1 MASNARKVCISRTP
15 TVSEPRA
22 ALERLGF
29 EVTVGRIGWYDTER
43 YGAQEL
49 SELIGDASILLS
61 SPRESLDGAMLKAHP
76 HLQAVVS
83 PIIGIDHIDVAAAT
97 QLGVLVCNSPAWE
110 NFAGLAE
117 AAVGL
122 IVALVKGLKRN
133 EAELRGGGWYRIENR
148 GALVAGKTLGLV
160 GLGRVAREMARRLAP
175 WQMRLIGYDPY
186 VNASA
191 AHAMGVEKVE
201 LAELLRESD
210 VVSLHV
216 VLTAQTRNLIAMR
229 ELKQMKREAY
239 LVNTSRGGV
248 VNEEDLARAL
258 TEGAIAGAAL
268 DVFAQEPLASD
279 SPLRAADPRKLILTP
294 HIIGHAVGVDE
305 PGFRMVADT
314 LKAIFAGEVPET
326 VINREAIARW
336 RERFCS

>member
-1 MASNARKVCISRTP
+1 MENQRRKVSIPRPAYTP
-15 TVSEPRA
+15 TTQDLLRA
-22 ALERLGF
+22 AGCELILG
-29 EVTVGRIGWYDTER
+29 R
-43 YGAQEL
+43 YGWFDPGRYQRSEL
-49 SELIGDASILLS
+49 IELIGDA
-61 SPRESLDGAMLKAHP
+61 D
-76 HLQAVVS
+76 AVVTS
-83 PIIGIDHIDVAAAT
+83 PFDTYEKELIETCRNVRAYVCPVIGVDKIDVAAAT
-97 QLGVLVCNSPAWE
+97 RLGVLVCNSPAWE

-133 EAELRGGGWYRIENR
+133 EAELRGAGWYRIENR
-148 GALVAGKTLGLV
+148 GALLAGKTLGLV
-160 GLGRVAREMARRLAP
+160 GLGRVAREMVRRLAP

-186 VNASA
+186 VNAAA
-191 AHAMGVEKVE
+191 AHAMGAEKVE
-201 LAELLRESD
+201 LAELLGESD

-258 TEGAIAGAAL
+258 TEGVIAGAAL

-279 SPLRAADPRKLILTP
+279 SPLRAVDPRKLILTP

-314 LKAIFAGEVPET
+314 LKTIFAGQVPET
-326 VINREAIARW
+326 VVNREAIARW